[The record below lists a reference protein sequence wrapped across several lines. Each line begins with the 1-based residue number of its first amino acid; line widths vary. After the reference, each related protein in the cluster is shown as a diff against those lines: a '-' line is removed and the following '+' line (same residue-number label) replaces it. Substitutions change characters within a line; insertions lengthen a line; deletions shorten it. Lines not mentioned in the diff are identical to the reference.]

1 MRDEY
6 FIDSLH
12 PEARVQYLIE
22 QKMPLNSGD
31 VRFLISVS
39 EKDNLRERL
48 MRQLLQSDIEMSGNA
63 RAILLKHTGQWR
75 HNPIEPLPHPY
86 QCSD

>member
-6 FIDSLH
+6 FIESLN

-22 QKMPLNSGD
+22 QKMPLNKGD
-31 VRFLISVS
+31 VGFLIGVS
-39 EKDNLRERL
+39 EENNLRQRL
-48 MRQLLQSDIEMSGNA
+48 MRQLLQSDLEMSGNA
-63 RAILLKHTGQWR
+63 RTILLKHTGQWR
-75 HNPIEPLPHPY
+75 HKPIKQLPHPY

>member
-6 FIDSLH
+6 FIESLH

-22 QKMPLNSGD
+22 PKMPIDSGD
-31 VRFLISVS
+31 VRFLIDVS
-39 EKDNLRERL
+39 KEDNLREKL
-48 MRQLLQSDIEMSGNA
+48 MRQLLQSDLKMSGNA

-75 HNPIEPLPHPY
+75 HKSIKKKFPRPY
-86 QCSD
+86 QH

>member
-6 FIDSLH
+6 FIESLH

-22 QKMPLNSGD
+22 QKMPLNKGD
-31 VRFLISVS
+31 VGFLIGVS
-39 EKDNLRERL
+39 EENKLRQRL
-48 MRQLLQSDIEMSGNA
+48 MRQLLQSGLEMSGNA

-75 HNPIEPLPHPY
+75 EKPIE
-86 QCSD
+86 

>member
-6 FIDSLH
+6 FIESLN

-22 QKMPLNSGD
+22 QKMPLNKGD
-31 VRFLISVS
+31 VGFLIGVS
-39 EKDNLRERL
+39 EENNLRQRL
-48 MRQLLQSDIEMSGNA
+48 MRQLLQSDLEMSGNA

-75 HNPIEPLPHPY
+75 HKPIKQFPHPY
-86 QCSD
+86 QYSD